1 MVIAEPIIP
10 IKMAT
15 NMEITTH
22 TDAILLEVFNLFS
35 SSIPIKRSR
44 ICGMP
49 KYPSPHASVDAMVR
63 LLYGT
68 DAPAAGS

>member
-1 MVIAEPIIP
+1 
-10 IKMAT
+10 
-15 NMEITTH
+15 MEITTH